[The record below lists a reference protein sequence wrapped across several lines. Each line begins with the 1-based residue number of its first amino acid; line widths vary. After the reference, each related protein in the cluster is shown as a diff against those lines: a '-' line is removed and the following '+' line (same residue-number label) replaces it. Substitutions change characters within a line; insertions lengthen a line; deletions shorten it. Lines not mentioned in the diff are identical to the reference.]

1 MFAIIHV
8 LLFYTGNPSIYFAF
22 MTYTIS
28 LLVDLLF
35 TSTVTLYDYMVYYT
49 ILVKF
54 QHLLILCFRIWL
66 TFVIAYTYSLDFLS
80 TRRTIKF

>member
-54 QHLLILCFRIWL
+54 QH
-66 TFVIAYTYSLDFLS
+66 
-80 TRRTIKF
+80 

>member
-35 TSTVTLYDYMVYYT
+35 PDTRKRGGGMRR
-49 ILVKF
+49 
-54 QHLLILCFRIWL
+54 LLKQLGI
-66 TFVIAYTYSLDFLS
+66 
-80 TRRTIKF
+80 RR